1 MLRIY
6 ERLLEELG
14 PQYWWPAD
22 TPLEVIVGA
31 ILTQNTSWK
40 NVERAIQILKEQ
52 GLLDFQ
58 ALREVPVSHLAS
70 LIRSAGYYNQKARKL
85 KGFIEYVQ
93 EHWDGN
99 LHRFLSQ
106 EKDELREEL
115 LRVRGIGPETAD
127 SIVLYAAHQPSFV
140 VDAYTHRIFS
150 RHGWVPDEV
159 SYLELQEF
167 FMSNLEPDTSLFQE
181 YHALLVRTG
190 HRFCRRRPNCDPCP
204 LRGWEAE

>member
-1 MLRIY
+1 
-6 ERLLEELG
+6 
-14 PQYWWPAD
+14 
-22 TPLEVIVGA
+22 
-31 ILTQNTSWK
+31 
-40 NVERAIQILKEQ
+40 VERAIQLLKEQ
-52 GLLDFQ
+52 GLLDFH
-58 ALREVPVSHLAS
+58 ALREVPVSHLAT

-150 RHGWVPDEV
+150 RHRWVPEEV
-159 SYLELQEF
+159 SYPELQEF
-167 FMSNLEPDTSLFQE
+167 FMSNLEADTSFFQE

-190 HRFCRRRPNCDPCP
+190 HRFCKRRPNCDPCP
-204 LRGWEAE
+204 LRGWGTE